1 MQSLDADSLLVVA
14 AVAAIAPFIVDLP
27 LRIRLPVVVVEIVLG
42 IVIGPQVLGI
52 THQDA
57 LIAFLGQ
64 FGLAFL
70 FFMAGLE
77 IDFDRIRG
85 RPLRLG
91 VRGWLVSVVLGFAA
105 ALVLHLTG
113 VVISSLLVGVALC
126 TTALGTLM
134 PILRDSGD
142 LRTPFG
148 NHVVAAGAVG
158 EFGPIVLISVLLTKD
173 ADRAV
178 VAALL
183 VVFTLLA
190 LGAALAS
197 GRMSERTRH
206 RLARTMHSTGQLPM
220 RLALLL
226 LVALVFLA
234 REFGLDLILGAFAA
248 GVVVGIASQGEEA
261 EPLKVKLE
269 GMGFGFFIP
278 IFFIS
283 TGLTF
288 NLDAVLGSAA
298 GLARLPLFVALLLVC
313 RGLPSLWVYRQTLPR
328 PERRSM
334 VFYTA
339 TGLPL
344 IVAVTQLGIE
354 THRMRSSTAAA
365 LVAAGMISVLV
376 FPLVGAALR
385 GSSVDEGK
393 PEPLEG
399 APGTEAPVL
408 AAAAENEL

>member
-1 MQSLDADSLLVVA
+1 VQSVDTESLFVVA

-27 LRIRLPVVVVEIVLG
+27 LRVRLPVVVVEILLG
-42 IVIGPQVLGI
+42 IIIGPEVLGI
-52 THQDA
+52 TRSDD
-57 LIAFLGQ
+57 LIEFLGQ

-85 RPLRLG
+85 GPLRLAM
-91 VRGWLVSVVLGFAA
+91 RGWIASVVLGFAA

-134 PILRDSGD
+134 PILRDTGE

-148 NHVVAAGAVG
+148 NYVVAAGAVG
-158 EFGPIVLISVLLTKD
+158 EFGPIVLISVLLTQD
-173 ADRAV
+173 ADRLV
-178 VAALL
+178 VALLL
-183 VVFTLLA
+183 VIFTVLA
-190 LGAALAS
+190 LIAAFAGA
-197 GRMSERTRH
+197 RMSDRTRH

-226 LVALVFLA
+226 LVGLVFLA
-234 REFGLDLILGAFAA
+234 RQFGLDLILGAFAA
-248 GVVVGIASQGEEA
+248 GVVVGLASKGEEA
-261 EPLKVKLE
+261 DPLKVKLE
-269 GMGFGFFIP
+269 GMGFGFLIP

-288 NLDAVLGSAA
+288 NLDAILGSTA
-298 GLARLPLFVALLLVC
+298 GLLRLPLFIALLLVC
-313 RGLPSLWVYRQTLPR
+313 RGLPSLWIYRGTLPSI
-328 PERRSM
+328 ERRSL

-344 IVAVTQLGIE
+344 IVAVTQLGID

-365 LVAAGMISVLV
+365 LVAAAMISVLV
-376 FPLVGAALR
+376 FPIVGAALR
-385 GSSVDEGK
+385 GGGVAEGE
-393 PEPLEG
+393 PEPVPGSPG
-399 APGTEAPVL
+399 AEPPVL
-408 AAAAENEL
+408 AASAEDQI